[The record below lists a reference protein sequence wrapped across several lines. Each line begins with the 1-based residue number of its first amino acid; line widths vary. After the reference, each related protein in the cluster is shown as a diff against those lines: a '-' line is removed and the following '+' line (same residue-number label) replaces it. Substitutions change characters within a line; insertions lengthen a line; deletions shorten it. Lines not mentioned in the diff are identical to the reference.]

1 MREEKKNSYDLLFL
15 LTYMASISTTDIERD
30 RIFRYTSEQKGY
42 PISIYFRQ
50 VYVLA
55 SKWGYEYSRACK
67 YVSKKV
73 KDEGLSDLLGR
84 MATALASGE
93 PEKEFLKNE
102 MKVGGEIFSN
112 QYERNI
118 EELKTWTDGYTALLI
133 STTLVV
139 TIILISSMIY
149 PMGNLRIMCFMVL
162 LLLSAIC
169 GIGIF
174 ALYCSAPCE
183 EKTHRLKHKSKEQ
196 KKSEFLARILL
207 PAGGVITVLLF
218 VKGVEIGYLFLTLAV
233 FMLPSGI
240 YALINDRNIDK
251 RDANFPVF
259 IKTLGS
265 LAGTMGITTSSAM
278 KKLDKETVGFLEPLV
293 EKLYVSLSLDLKPV
307 FCWESF
313 IGESGSEL
321 INRSSRIF
329 NDAID
334 LGGNPADVGQ
344 IVSSSS
350 LAIVLLRM
358 KRKLIGTGFTG
369 MIFVLHTVMS
379 GLLVFIFEIINF
391 FSMIMDEMYSSH
403 LLDMADENM
412 GSIGIPMNLFGVGED
427 IELLHMFTLAAVFIL
442 TLSDAIAVKVTD
454 GGGNYK
460 LFFYG
465 AVMFVLSGIVLI
477 CVPFVVSKV
486 FIFEI

>member
-1 MREEKKNSYDLLFL
+1 MREEERNSYDLLFL
-15 LTYMASISTTDIERD
+15 LTYMASISTADIERD
-30 RIFRYTSEQKGY
+30 RIFRYTSEQKEY

-67 YVSKKV
+67 YLSKKA
-73 KDEGLSDLLGR
+73 KDSKLSDLLGR

-102 MKVGGEIFSN
+102 MMTGGEVFSN
-112 QYERNI
+112 QYERKI
-118 EELKTWTDGYTALLI
+118 EELKKWTDGYTALLV

-149 PMGNLRIMCFMVL
+149 PMGNLRVMSFMVL
-162 LLLSAIC
+162 ILLFTIC

-183 EKTHRLKHKSKEQ
+183 EKTHSLKHKSKEQ
-196 KKSEFLARILL
+196 KKSELLAKTLL
-207 PAGGVITVLLF
+207 PAGGAVAVLLF
-218 VKGVEIGYLFLTLAV
+218 SRQVEVGYIFLALAA
-233 FMLPSGI
+233 FMFPSGI
-240 YALINDRNIDK
+240 QAMINDRKIDK
-251 RDANFPVF
+251 RDANFPAF

-293 EKLYVSLSLDLKPV
+293 EKLHLGLSLDLKPA
-307 FCWESF
+307 FCWERF

-334 LGGNPADVGQ
+334 LGGDPAEVGH

-358 KRKLIGTGFTG
+358 KRKLVSSGFTG
-369 MIFVLHTVMS
+369 LIIVLHTVMS
-379 GLLVFIFEIINF
+379 GLLVFIIEIMKA
-391 FSMIMDEMYSSH
+391 FSGMMEEMYSSH
-403 LLDMADENM
+403 LSDMAGGDM
-412 GSIGIPMNLFGVGED
+412 GSLGITMNLFGGGEN
-427 IELLHMFTLAAVFIL
+427 IEFLYMFTLAAVFIL
-442 TLSDAIAVKVTD
+442 TLSDTIAVKVTE

-465 AVMFVLSGIVLI
+465 AVMFALSGIVLI
-477 CVPFVVSKV
+477 CVPVAVSRVFV
-486 FIFEI
+486 FEL